1 VITGRDFNGA
11 SVSVRLSADIV
22 RGHFGADIRKTISVK
37 TVSWS
42 ELSTWHGACF
52 ALGVD
57 LINAKPV
64 LKETFMNTQISS
76 KLAALAVA
84 LVMNIVI
91 IGGVADLFSSQLQ
104 SRTAATSLSVQTA
117 QAARVAA

>member
-1 VITGRDFNGA
+1 LGA
-11 SVSVRLSADIV
+11 
-22 RGHFGADIRKTISVK
+22 
-37 TVSWS
+37 
-42 ELSTWHGACF
+42 WHGACS

-64 LKETFMNTQISS
+64 LKETFMNTQFSS

-117 QAARVAA
+117 QTARVAA